1 MKKKQ
6 WAAAVLLLSL
16 LPALLGG
23 CFTVDIQVPADGQQQ
38 AALSAEA
45 DTTASAA
52 AYADTSTDGGAA
64 PSAGDLTALS
74 MKEQLSYFNIAL
86 NRIKAEKAGFKKSK
100 LTATEDII
108 LSNTLANTLVS
119 LVKGALLS
127 ETATETVVAK
137 GESSD
142 DVMSPDGAS
151 YVSHLTE
158 EDVERIDVV
167 PAGGGFTVTVYVK
180 DETSPA
186 ASGSRFSRIFEFMT
200 VDDVENVY
208 APKVNAEVAR
218 EDIEVVYEDCFAKAT
233 IDANGNVT
241 EYETYVR
248 GTMILK
254 NAKVRVITTDVNAV
268 LASTTRYT
276 DFTY

>member
-1 MKKKQ
+1 MKKKR

-23 CFTVDIQVPADGQQQ
+23 CFTVDIQVPPGEQQIP
-38 AALSAEA
+38 APSAEA
-45 DTTASAA
+45 DTVASAA
-52 AYADTSTDGGAA
+52 PYVDTAPADGTAS
-64 PSAGDLTALS
+64 SAGDLTALS

-86 NRIKAEKAGFKKSK
+86 NRIKAEKAGFKKTK
-100 LTATEDII
+100 LTATEDIT
-108 LSNTLANTLVS
+108 LSNTLANSLIS

-151 YVSHLTE
+151 YVSQLTE
-158 EDVERIDVV
+158 EDVERIEVV

-180 DETSPA
+180 DETNPEP
-186 ASGSRFSRIFEFMT
+186 SGSRFSRIFEFMT
-200 VDDVENVY
+200 VDDVETVY

-218 EDIEVVYEDCFAKAT
+218 EDIEVVYENCFAKAT

-241 EYETYVR
+241 EYETYVK

-254 NAKVRVITTDVNAV
+254 NAKVRIITTDVNAV
-268 LASTTRYT
+268 LASTTRYI
-276 DFTY
+276 DFSY